1 MSERPAIIAALPRE
15 VGALVKGWQRHEL
28 AGHVTVY
35 TNGNAVVACAG
46 MGGARAA
53 LAVEAAMAAMP
64 VTALISA
71 GLAGACDPTLR
82 AGEIV
87 RSSVVIDS
95 RTGERFHGGERDDD
109 LTGERDGGRS
119 CGPESGLVLVTADAV
134 AGVRE
139 KARLFA
145 SYNAAAVDMEA
156 AAVARLARAHGLPF
170 RAIKAI
176 SDEADFEMEGIS
188 RFATADGQF
197 REAAFALHTA
207 LRPRQWGKAIALAR
221 NSGAAIRALTEA
233 LRAELDWYGRQ
244 D

>member
-15 VGALVKGWQRHEL
+15 VSALVKGWECRNL
-28 AGHVTVY
+28 PGRVVLF

-53 LAVEAAMAAMP
+53 RAVEAAMAAMP

-71 GLAGACDPTLR
+71 GLAGACDPALR
-82 AGEIV
+82 VAEIV
-87 RSSVVIDS
+87 RAGMVIDSLTGERFDS
-95 RTGERFHGGERDDD
+95 RTGERFAAQAGGPQSEQI
-109 LTGERDGGRS
+109 
-119 CGPESGLVLVTADAV
+119 LVTGDAV

-139 KARLFA
+139 KARLFG
-145 SYNAAAVDMEA
+145 SYHAAAVDMEA
-156 AAVARLARAHGLPF
+156 ATVARLARAHGLPF

-176 SDEADFEMEGIS
+176 SDEADFEMEGLS
-188 RFATADGQF
+188 RFATVDGRF
-197 REAAFALHTA
+197 REGAFALHTA

-221 NSGAAIRALTEA
+221 NSRAAIGALTA
-233 LRAELDWYGRQ
+233 GLRAELDWCRAQ